1 MLTLL
6 SSTENRFYL
15 YILAYT
21 RCYAT
26 EEGVAGLVGKVEN
39 GPYIGGAV
47 GREREKM
54 EGEK

>member
-1 MLTLL
+1 MPQHGIGNCWSLK
-6 SSTENRFYL
+6 
-15 YILAYT
+15 ILAYT

-26 EEGVAGLVGKVEN
+26 EGGVSGLVGKVGN
-39 GPYIGGAV
+39 GPNIGGAV